1 MQLCEKKN
9 GKEKKY
15 IPLKLDEE
23 ALPWGFK
30 DSQSGVIF
38 IPRRRRYITKEK
50 IRIEKYLL
58 HIEHYLCNYI
68 FFS

>member
-1 MQLCEKKN
+1 MKKKKKEKKR
-9 GKEKKY
+9 KEKKY

-38 IPRRRRYITKEK
+38 IPRRRRYITKGEDK
-50 IRIEKYLL
+50 NREIPITYRTL
-58 HIEHYLCNYI
+58 
-68 FFS
+68 FM